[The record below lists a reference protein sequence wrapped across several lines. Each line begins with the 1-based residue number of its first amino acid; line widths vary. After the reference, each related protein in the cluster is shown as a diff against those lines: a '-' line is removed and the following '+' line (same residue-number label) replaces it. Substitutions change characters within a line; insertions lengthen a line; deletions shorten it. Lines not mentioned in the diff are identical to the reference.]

1 MLMMIMDILQPQHNM
16 KKNTVNKLNE
26 VLDIAGDLVE
36 IKKEKPVPA
45 VAVVNT
51 DLTSDYDFS
60 RDQYQKLIEKGN
72 DALEELLAIAKEGEQ
87 PRAFEV
93 ATQLI
98 NSLTATTKELLVLQ
112 KTKKEIEGA
121 GKPVKNENNLFVGS
135 TKELQELLEMKKKK

>member
-1 MLMMIMDILQPQHNM
+1 M
-16 KKNTVNKLNE
+16 KKDTVKKLND

-36 IKKEKPVPA
+36 IKKEKAPA
-45 VAVVNT
+45 VEVVTT

-60 RDQYQKLIEKGN
+60 RDQYQNLIEKGN
-72 DALEELLAIAKEGEQ
+72 DALNELLAIAKEGEQ

-112 KTKKEIEGA
+112 KTKKEIEKTD
-121 GKPVKNENNLFVGS
+121 KPVKNENNLFVGS

>member
-1 MLMMIMDILQPQHNM
+1 M
-16 KKNTVNKLNE
+16 KKDTVNKLND

-36 IKKEKPVPA
+36 IKKEKAPA
-45 VAVVNT
+45 VEVVTT

-60 RDQYQKLIEKGN
+60 RDQYQNLIEKGN

-112 KTKKEIEGA
+112 KTKKEIEGVS
-121 GKPVKNENNLFVGS
+121 KPVKNENNLFVGS
-135 TKELQELLEMKKKK
+135 TKELQELLKMKNNK

>member
-1 MLMMIMDILQPQHNM
+1 M
-16 KKNTVNKLNE
+16 KKDTIKKLND
-26 VLDIAGDLVE
+26 VLDIADDIIDIDVPE
-36 IKKEKPVPA
+36 KKEIAPA
-45 VAVVNT
+45 VTVGTT
-51 DLTSDYDFS
+51 DLTQDYNFS
-60 RDQYQKLIEKGN
+60 RNQYQTLIDKGN

-112 KTKKEIEGA
+112 KTKKEVEDSKA
-121 GKPVKNENNLFVGS
+121 PVKNENNLFVGS

>member
-1 MLMMIMDILQPQHNM
+1 M
-16 KKNTVNKLNE
+16 KKDTVKKLND
-26 VLDIAGDLVE
+26 VLDIAGELVE
-36 IKKEKPVPA
+36 IEKKAPA
-45 VAVVNT
+45 VEVVTT

-60 RDQYQKLIEKGN
+60 RDQYQNLIEKGN

-112 KTKKEIEGA
+112 KTKKEIEGVS
-121 GKPVKNENNLFVGS
+121 KPVKNENNLFVGS
-135 TKELQELLEMKKKK
+135 TKELQELLKMKNNK

>member
-1 MLMMIMDILQPQHNM
+1 M
-16 KKNTVNKLNE
+16 KKDTVKKLND
-26 VLDIAGDLVE
+26 VLDIAGELVE
-36 IKKEKPVPA
+36 IEKKAPV
-45 VAVVNT
+45 VEVVTT

-60 RDQYQKLIEKGN
+60 RDQYQNLIEKGN

-112 KTKKEIEGA
+112 KTKKEIEGVN
-121 GKPVKNENNLFVGS
+121 KPVKNENNLFVGS